1 MKKTAPEEAPEGK
14 VYEQMMTEVGEIV
27 RQLNENEVGLDE
39 LVKKVERG
47 YQLIRSMQE
56 RLDQAKMQVE
66 ELKSNFTGG
75 GIS

>member
-1 MKKTAPEEAPEGK
+1 MKKPSSQPQEGK
-14 VYEQMMTEVGEIV
+14 VYEEMMSEVGEIV

-47 YQLIRSMQE
+47 YTLIRSMQE

-66 ELKSNFTGG
+66 ELKGQFSGG
-75 GIS
+75 GIP